1 MTGKPEVETDGLGE
15 ATMILSGETE
25 AGSEG
30 AREERGRY
38 HAVEEEG
45 VPLREIAQAIGRGLE
60 MPVVSLSPHKVA
72 EHVVATAIS
81 DLQPDCPG
89 LMPWRARYSCISES
103 PERPGWQFLS
113 KKEGCAC
120 AKRESV
126 TRNSCVSSR
135 PSVPSWLRRAFS
147 FRLL

>member
-72 EHVVATAIS
+72 EHVGATAIGDRIS
-81 DLQPDCPG
+81 TG
-89 LMPWRARYSCISES
+89 LSRSYALASKILLHKRVSGAAWLAVSEQEGRLRMREARI
-103 PERPGWQFLS
+103 
-113 KKEGCAC
+113 
-120 AKRESV
+120 
-126 TRNSCVSSR
+126 RN
-135 PSVPSWLRRAFS
+135 
-147 FRLL
+147 